1 MHRVGLIGMGII
13 GQRYIDIVQKTGH
26 QLAGVTGSS
35 AHSSNVYADL
45 YDTKPFQSWNEL
57 VNSPSIDI
65 VINNT
70 PNHLHFEV
78 NMECLKLGK
87 PIYAEKPL
95 GRNTAETKGMM
106 EALKGKPVANVVNYN
121 RRGFPAVRQIRQM
134 IEAGELGDI
143 LLIRGN
149 YLQDWL
155 LFPQTWNW
163 RVDPAN
169 GEVSRALADIGS
181 HLVDMSL
188 FVSGLTPRSVFYEK
202 QTLIPMRK
210 KPSGEWIKIEN
221 EDYGT
226 LMIRFTSGAQG
237 VFTFCQTAAGH
248 IGSDMWV
255 EISGTR
261 KGLLWRE
268 REEDKIILK
277 RYNDEDEVIEV
288 EPSRFNTHGQFE
300 VFSDFISWVDGKGPE
315 GVATFSDGHF
325 QVYLMELAMKSAE
338 TGTWQEVRFKG

>member
-1 MHRVGLIGMGII
+1 MYRIGLIGMGII
-13 GQRYIDIVQKTGH
+13 GQRYIDIVLKSGH
-26 QLAGVTGSS
+26 QLAGVAGSS
-35 AHSSNVYADL
+35 AHSSTVYADL

-57 VNSPSIDI
+57 VNSPAIDI

-70 PNHLHFEV
+70 PNHLHFDV

-95 GRNTAETKGMM
+95 GRSTQETRAMVDS
-106 EALKGKPVANVVNYN
+106 LKKKHVPNVVNYN
-121 RRGFPAVRQIRQM
+121 RRGFPAVQQIKSM
-134 IEAGELGDI
+134 IESGELGDI

-181 HLVDMSL
+181 HLIDMSL
-188 FVSGLTPRSVFYEK
+188 FVTGLTPRSVFYEK

-226 LMIRFTSGAQG
+226 LMMRFTNGAQG
-237 VFTFCQTAAGH
+237 VFTFCQTSAGH

-277 RYNDEDEVIEV
+277 KYNDEDEVILV
-288 EPSRFNTHGQFE
+288 DPSLYNTHGQFE
-300 VFSDFISWVDGKGPE
+300 VFKSFIDWIDGGTS
-315 GVATFSDGHF
+315 GAAATFTDGHF
-325 QVYLMELAMKSAE
+325 QVYLMELAMQSAE
-338 TGTWQEVRFKG
+338 TGTWQDVKFKG